1 LQEASRKTESPY
13 DRDTEAIPRLIML
26 LFVSAFAIGAAVGY
40 FTQGFGFFSGSMRS
54 QSTPTSSQPAAP
66 TPRAPETR
74 PLPVPQPIA
83 TPAPARPAP
92 ARPRVRERVSPPAPA
107 PATPRTRVDSPPRL
121 APTQPV
127 AVSGPVFRVQVGAF
141 RSRENAES
149 LVDKLQRDGFRPYI
163 NFVAGMHR
171 VRIGPFTNRAD
182 ADNAAEALRAKDYN
196 VFVTR

>member
-26 LFVSAFAIGAAVGY
+26 LFVGAFAIGAAIGY

-66 TPRAPETR
+66 TRRAPQVR
-74 PLPVPQPIA
+74 PLPEPRPIA
-83 TPAPARPAP
+83 TPAPPRPAP

-107 PATPRTRVDSPPRL
+107 PAPATPRTRVDSP
-121 APTQPV
+121 APTQSV
-127 AVSGPVFRVQVGAF
+127 VSGPVFRVQVGAF
-141 RSRENAES
+141 RSRENAEF
-149 LVDKLQRDGFRPYI
+149 LVEKLQRDGFRPYI

-182 ADNAAEALRAKDYN
+182 ADQAAEDLRAKDYEA
-196 VFVTR
+196 FVMR